1 VPLVRRLAAVAFA
14 ALAFCAAAAAAG
26 GDPQFQPAPV
36 DQGWADSIVLGPKD
50 VGSGWRSSGLG
61 GSMDGSGASSAT
73 CSAPDESDLVLTGG
87 SYSPDFLRGDG
98 AFVSSSA
105 LVWQTPEQAQADW
118 DRNMQP
124 AIMGCLAAGLQE
136 SSTKKVKVIVTGR
149 KQLPAPGIAARSAAY
164 RLAIVLKATVT
175 VRKKRRTV
183 SVRATSDFIAVGTGR
198 ATAMLWTF
206 SFNDQPLSH
215 FNKQQYALLM
225 VRRMTVDPAPA
236 PN

>member
-1 VPLVRRLAAVAFA
+1 MPLARRFAAVAAA
-14 ALAFCAAAAAAG
+14 ALAFCAAAVAAT

-36 DQGWADSIVLGPKD
+36 DQGWADSIVLGTKD
-50 VGSGWRSSGLG
+50 VGAAWRSSGLG
-61 GSMDGSGASSAT
+61 GSMDGSGGSSAT
-73 CSAPDESDLVLTGG
+73 CSMPDESDLVLTGG

-105 LVWQTPEQAQADW
+105 VVWQTAEQAQADW
-118 DRNMQP
+118 DRSMQP
-124 AIMGCLAAGLQE
+124 AIMGCLAAGLQD
-136 SSTKKVKVIVTGR
+136 SSTKRVKVIVTGR
-149 KQLPAPGIAARSAAY
+149 KQLPAPGIAARSVAY
-164 RLAIVLKATVT
+164 RLSLVLKANVK

-206 SFNDQPLSH
+206 SFNAQPLSD

-225 VRRMTVDPAPA
+225 VRRMTVDPAA
-236 PN
+236 AAK